1 MVESNKRISK
11 YVLAHSLVL
20 GQITCIVLYFNIEL
34 INYTVFGSKYWT
46 KYIFTENEN
55 QSFKYYDSFSFWVL
69 RKWKLEKSL

>member
-20 GQITCIVLYFNIEL
+20 GQIIYTVFYFNIEL

-55 QSFKYYDSFSFWVL
+55 QSLKYCGSFSCWVL
-69 RKWKLEKSL
+69 RKWKLEKGL